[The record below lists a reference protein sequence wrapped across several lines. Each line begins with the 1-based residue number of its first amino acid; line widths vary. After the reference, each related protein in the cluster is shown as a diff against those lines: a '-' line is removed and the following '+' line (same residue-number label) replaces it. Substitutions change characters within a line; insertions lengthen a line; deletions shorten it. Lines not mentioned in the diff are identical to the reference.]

1 MKGIKMHKVTFL
13 IISFLILTLT
23 TAQLATADYQITN
36 GGPETAWVAYSIWE
50 PAGGGFPESWKTRGW
65 YEIAPGKTRNMRVPE
80 ENKWVYIRGIRAGGN
95 EIKPLGH
102 ATRDRAPF
110 WIHPSEAF
118 TVVETN
124 EGEFLKSDYDERSL
138 MQTDFYK
145 YLNGGSHIINNRV
158 NLPDL
163 PAQRIYDQAINS
175 VLWIH
180 TGSSTGSGV
189 LIDIEQ
195 KLAVTNAHVTE
206 GAEFVGVIF
215 PYRDQDGTLIK
226 DEAFYLGENLPALAD
241 IGYVNR
247 ARVLEEWVE
256 MDLAIIQLESL
267 PRTAREIAR
276 GFRGGVESRMRQG
289 DKVHILGN
297 PGNRLWNWT
306 QGSFVRDSGKWLELE
321 GDVHGGNSGGPVL
334 NGQGRLIGI
343 ATRSTD
349 ETAVLAVPARFIGV
363 LLDAGGVVL
372 PVQLSSFSPRRD
384 TATGTV
390 IIKWT
395 TESELNN
402 AGFYILRSETK
413 TGEFKVINVKMIQGA
428 GTTSEKQDYSY
439 TDTTAKPNVVYYYQ
453 IEDISFDGKRRKLA
467 SAIRLQGL
475 VNAAHKA
482 TMTWGQL
489 KSRR

>member
-1 MKGIKMHKVTFL
+1 MKGIKMHKLTFL
-13 IISFLILTLT
+13 IISFLMLTLT

-36 GGPETAWVAYSIWE
+36 GGPETAGVAYSIWE
-50 PAGGGFPESWKTRGW
+50 PAGDGFPEGWRTRGW
-65 YEIAPGKTRNMRVPE
+65 VNIAPNETINLRVPE
-80 ENKWVYIRGIRAGGN
+80 ENKWVYIGGIRAGGN

-118 TVVETN
+118 TVVETG
-124 EGEFLKSDYDERSL
+124 EGEFLKSDYDKRSL
-138 MQTDFYK
+138 VQTDFYQ

-158 NLPDL
+158 DLPDL

-175 VLWIH
+175 VLWVH
-180 TGSSTGSGV
+180 TGSAFGSGV

-195 KLAVTNAHVTE
+195 KLAVTNAHVTD
-206 GAEFVGVIF
+206 GAEWVGVIF
-215 PYRDQDGTLIK
+215 PYRDQNGTLIK

-247 ARVLEEWVE
+247 ARVVAEWVE
-256 MDLAIIQLESL
+256 HDLAIIQFDQL

-343 ATRSTD
+343 ATRATD
-349 ETAVLAVPARFIGV
+349 ETVVHAVPARSIGI
-363 LLDAGGVVL
+363 LL
-372 PVQLSSFSPRRD
+372 SN
-384 TATGTV
+384 
-390 IIKWT
+390 IK
-395 TESELNN
+395 
-402 AGFYILRSETK
+402 Y
-413 TGEFKVINVKMIQGA
+413 
-428 GTTSEKQDYSY
+428 
-439 TDTTAKPNVVYYYQ
+439 
-453 IEDISFDGKRRKLA
+453 
-467 SAIRLQGL
+467 
-475 VNAAHKA
+475 
-482 TMTWGQL
+482 
-489 KSRR
+489 

>member
-1 MKGIKMHKVTFL
+1 MRKSIFM
-13 IISFLILTLT
+13 IICFSILTLT
-23 TAQLATADYQITN
+23 TTPLATADYQITN
-36 GGPETAWVAYSIWE
+36 GGPETAWIAYSIWE
-50 PAGGGFPESWKTRGW
+50 PASDGLPEGWRTRGW
-65 YEIAPGKTRNMRVPE
+65 FKIAPNETINLQVPE
-80 ENKWVYIRGIRAGGN
+80 ENTWVYIGGIRAGGN

-102 ATRDRAPF
+102 ATRENAPF
-110 WIHPSEAF
+110 WIHPSKPF
-118 TVVETN
+118 TAVETN
-124 EGEFLKSDYDERSL
+124 EGQLLKSKPDELSL
-138 MQTDFYK
+138 VETVFYQ
-145 YLNGGSHIINNRV
+145 YPNGGSHIINIRV
-158 NLPDL
+158 ELPDL
-163 PAQRIYDQAINS
+163 PAQEIYDQAINS

-180 TGSSTGSGV
+180 TGTRLGSGV
-189 LIDIEQ
+189 LIDLEQ

-226 DEAFYLGENLPALAD
+226 DETFYLGENLPALAD

-247 ARVLEEWVE
+247 ARVLAEWVD

-276 GFRGGVESRMRQG
+276 GFEGGVEARMRQR

-306 QGSFVRDSGKWLELE
+306 AGSFVRDFGNWLELE

-334 NGQGRLIGI
+334 NGRGRLIGI

-349 ETAVLAVPARFIGV
+349 ETAVLAVPARLIGV
-363 LLDAGGVVL
+363 LLSEGGVVL
-372 PVQLSSFSPRRD
+372 PVQLSSFSPRRN
-384 TATGTV
+384 TSTGVVT
-390 IIKWT
+390 IEWA

-402 AGFYILRSETK
+402 AGFNIMRSETK
-413 TGEFKVINVKMIQGA
+413 KGEFKVINVKMIQGA
-428 GTTSEKQDYSY
+428 GTTSEKQNYSY
-439 TDTTAKPNVVYYYQ
+439 IDTTAKPNVAYYYQ
-453 IEDISFDGKRRKLA
+453 IEDISFDGKHRNLV
-467 SAIRLQGL
+467 SATRLQGL

-489 KSRR
+489 KSRK